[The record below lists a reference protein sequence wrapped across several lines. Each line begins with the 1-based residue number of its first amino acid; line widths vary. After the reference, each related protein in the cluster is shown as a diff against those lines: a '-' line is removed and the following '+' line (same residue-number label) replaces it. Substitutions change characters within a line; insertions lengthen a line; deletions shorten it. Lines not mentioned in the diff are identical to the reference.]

1 MAKNDGKIE
10 YAREII
16 KRYLDLGEKH
26 NIGYSKSYLA
36 QVLLNEHPGVFNDKE
51 HARVYIRM
59 ATNAY
64 GESNRIVRDKGKIDL
79 ARRFA
84 LIESPYSEL
93 KDSEPLII
101 PQQYKNTLVLSD
113 QHSRFYDRRANMVA
127 IDYGV
132 KNGCDSVIIN
142 GDFMDFYRES
152 KFDKSAM
159 TVEAFLSEQDWGVE
173 MLRLLQDC
181 FGKVFLKLGNHD
193 ARREAYQQ
201 RLALKYGE
209 HVNLSS
215 YEEYLD
221 FEGSTVVFVPDYTYI
236 KYGKLYIIHGHEYSG
251 GGIHVAYNRLN
262 KTMVNTLSGHSHITQ
277 GFPKTNLAGEV
288 FGSWTTGCLC
298 DLHPRYNP
306 LNNWNLGFAR
316 VERDSTGDF
325 EVLNKRIY
333 NGKIMSA

>member
-1 MAKNDGKIE
+1 MAAKNGKIDV
-10 YAREII
+10 AREYIEKYI
-16 KRYLDLGEKH
+16 QLGIKH
-26 NIGYSKSYLA
+26 NRGYSKKYIA
-36 QVLLNEHPGVFNDKE
+36 TVLSEDHPDLFKNIED
-51 HARVYIRM
+51 ARTFVRA
-59 ATNAY
+59 ATNTKGFRDHSKA
-64 GESNRIVRDKGKIDL
+64 GEDL

-101 PQQYKNTLVLSD
+101 PKQYKNTLVLSD

-209 HVNLSS
+209 YVNLSS

-221 FEGSTVVFVPDYTYI
+221 FEGSTVVFVPDYTYM

-277 GFPKTNLAGEV
+277 GFPKTNLTGEV

-333 NGKIMSA
+333 NGKIMST

>member
-1 MAKNDGKIE
+1 MAAKNGKIDV
-10 YAREII
+10 AREYIEKYI
-16 KRYLDLGEKH
+16 QLGIKH
-26 NIGYSKSYLA
+26 NRGYSKKYIA
-36 QVLLNEHPGVFNDKE
+36 TVLSEDRPDLFKNIED
-51 HARVYIRM
+51 ARTFVRA
-59 ATNAY
+59 ATNTKGFRDHSKA
-64 GESNRIVRDKGKIDL
+64 GEDL

-101 PQQYKNTLVLSD
+101 PKQYKNTLVLSD

-209 HVNLSS
+209 YVNLSS

-333 NGKIMSA
+333 NGKIMST